1 MSNPRNR
8 SRVVYFRVSE
18 EEYRQ
23 INELC
28 EKRGARNVSDLVR
41 EAMGL
46 MVKADGNGFERE
58 VTRRLSELEESLDKL
73 NRSMSRRAAT
83 AAN

>member
-1 MSNPRNR
+1 
-8 SRVVYFRVSE
+8 VVYFRVSE

-41 EAMGL
+41 EAMDRL
-46 MVKADGNGFERE
+46 VKADGDGFERE
-58 VTRRLSELEESLDKL
+58 VTRRLTVLEESLDQL
-73 NRSMSRRAAT
+73 NRKMARGAA
-83 AAN
+83 AGAN

>member
-1 MSNPRNR
+1 MPNQRNR

-58 VTRRLSELEESLDKL
+58 VTRRLTDLEASIDRL
-73 NRSMSRRAAT
+73 NRKMGGRAA
-83 AAN
+83 AASN